1 MLPTQEIEVE
11 EIRNLI
17 NFNLILDLNLH
28 CKEIGPY
35 MDTYNCFKCAQIVLK
50 VRIIQLKA

>member
-17 NFNLILDLNLH
+17 NFHLILDLNLH
-28 CKEIGPY
+28 CKEIGPW
-35 MDTYNCFKCAQIVLK
+35 TPTIVSNVPKLS
-50 VRIIQLKA
+50 